1 MYLQPKTLAEACAAL
16 AVQPMRLLA
25 GGTDV
30 FPALGE
36 RQLAGPVL
44 DLAGIG
50 GMAGVSQTPD
60 AFRFGACTTWS
71 AVARAALPRGF
82 RALQQAAREVGSLQ
96 IQNAGTIAG
105 NLCNAS
111 PAADGVPPLLALDA
125 EVEIA
130 SAAGTRRLPL
140 ADFITGYRKTALLPD
155 ELVSAVLVPRDLAE
169 AGSAFLKLGARKYLV
184 ISIAMIA
191 AVLKVADERI
201 VAARVAVGACSPV
214 ALRLPGLEAALI
226 GLPARPGLETA
237 IAAEHLAGL
246 TPIDDV
252 RASAAYR
259 LDAVRTLIGRTLD
272 AALEHAHG

>member
-16 AVQPMRLLA
+16 AVQPARILA

-30 FPALGE
+30 FPSLGE
-36 RQLAGPVL
+36 RQLDSAVL
-44 DLAGIG
+44 DISRIG
-50 GMAGVSQTPD
+50 GLAAIERTSD
-60 AFRFGACTTWS
+60 FIRFGACTTWT
-71 AVARAALPRGF
+71 AIACATLPPAF

-125 EVEIA
+125 EVELT
-130 SAAGTRRLPL
+130 SAAGTRRLKL
-140 ADFITGYRKTALLPD
+140 ADFITGYRKTTLRPG
-155 ELVSAVLVPRDLAE
+155 ELVAAVLVPRDLE
-169 AGSAFLKLGARKYLV
+169 DAGSAFLKLGARKYLV

-191 AVLKVADERI
+191 AVLKVAEGRI
-201 VAARVAVGACSPV
+201 ATARVAVGACSPV
-214 ALRLPGLEAALI
+214 ARRLHGLEAALT
-226 GLPARPGLETA
+226 GLPARAGLEA
-237 IAAEHLAGL
+237 VISAEHLAGL

-252 RASAAYR
+252 RATAAYR